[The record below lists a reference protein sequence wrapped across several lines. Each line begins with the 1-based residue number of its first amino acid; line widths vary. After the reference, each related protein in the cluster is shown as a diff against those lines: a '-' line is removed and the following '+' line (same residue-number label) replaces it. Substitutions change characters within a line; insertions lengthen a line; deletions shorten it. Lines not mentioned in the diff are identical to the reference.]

1 MKKVKFGKVKY
12 KLKMRN
18 GYVMMKKVK
27 CGNMEFVLNENEKF
41 PYLKKIQKF
50 GNMEF

>member
-18 GYVMMKKVK
+18 GYVMMKKLK
-27 CGNMEFVLNENEKF
+27 CGNVEYVLKLR
-41 PYLKKIQKF
+41 YVHGWYVHVMMKKV
-50 GNMEF
+50 

>member
-18 GYVMMKKVK
+18 GYVMMKKLK
-27 CGNMEFVLNENEKF
+27 CGNVEYVLKLR
-41 PYLKKIQKF
+41 YVYGWYVHVMMKKV
-50 GNMEF
+50 